1 VIPSCVHG
9 WLCLS
14 FNVYYPTEWSCF
26 QRYQPPSEGLQYW
39 RSGVVTVRRYMDGRR
54 LRCRI
59 NRRRRGNI
67 AATGRRVITAV
78 IKIIDL
84 TYLRERRLK
93 AGAAARPAAGHT
105 ALDCRLSHFVDCAAS
120 HCCPPAGRY
129 IVDNN
134 SGRQW
139 TSRVVCAP
147 LAHPELFCARR
158 ETTERRRRQLTVAHA
173 ESEMPSPIRK
183 ISSG

>member
-1 VIPSCVHG
+1 MIVQLHSLQSYNGLHYVVPSCVRV
-9 WLCLS
+9 WLYLS
-14 FNVYYPTEWSCF
+14 FNVYYRTERSCF
-26 QRYQPPSEGLQYW
+26 QRYQPPSEVLQYW
-39 RSGVVTVRRYMDGRR
+39 RSGVVTIPLIRRYMDGRR

-105 ALDCRLSHFVDCAAS
+105 
-120 HCCPPAGRY
+120 
-129 IVDNN
+129 
-134 SGRQW
+134 
-139 TSRVVCAP
+139 VV
-147 LAHPELFCARR
+147 
-158 ETTERRRRQLTVAHA
+158 TVAF
-173 ESEMPSPIRK
+173 R
-183 ISSG
+183 